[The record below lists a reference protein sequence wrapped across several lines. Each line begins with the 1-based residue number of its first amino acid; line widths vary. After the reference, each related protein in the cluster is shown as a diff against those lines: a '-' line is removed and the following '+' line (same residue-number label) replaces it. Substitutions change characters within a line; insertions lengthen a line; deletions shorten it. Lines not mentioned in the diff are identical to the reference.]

1 MRVRT
6 LGRAIAAA
14 MVFGGIS
21 LASTTVAGAE
31 PVSPVDFTCGN
42 TVFTACNQTAHYDTP
57 DPLGGIQFGQPNPG
71 VETNCPSYVLYDSPA
86 VTGTGN
92 GVEHAI
98 INNNGDFWATST
110 FTGTVT
116 VVYYTVVDGLP
127 SAPDPNVPIST
138 GHITEW
144 FGFSGNNKNFV
155 SHDIVNFT
163 GTHPDGTPV
172 TFHALDHT
180 SINALP
186 FPRTGVNDFHI
197 ATC

>member
-6 LGRAIAAA
+6 LCCA
-14 MVFGGIS
+14 
-21 LASTTVAGAE
+21 TVAAVVLGGVALVSPGHSWAS
-31 PVSPVDFTCGN
+31 PVSPADFTCGV
-42 TVFTACNQTAHYDTP
+42 TVFTACNQTAHFDTP
-57 DPLGGIQFGQPNPG
+57 DPMGGTQFGQPNPG
-71 VETNCPSYVLYDSPA
+71 VETNCPSYVLYDAPA

-98 INNNGDFWATST
+98 INNNGYWATTT
-110 FTGTVT
+110 FTGTVR
-116 VVYYTVVDGLP
+116 VVYWTVDGNGNP
-127 SAPDPNVPIST
+127 IGPDPLVPPST

-155 SHDIVNFT
+155 QHDTINFT

-186 FPRTGVNDFHI
+186 FPETGVNDFHI
-197 ATC
+197 ASC